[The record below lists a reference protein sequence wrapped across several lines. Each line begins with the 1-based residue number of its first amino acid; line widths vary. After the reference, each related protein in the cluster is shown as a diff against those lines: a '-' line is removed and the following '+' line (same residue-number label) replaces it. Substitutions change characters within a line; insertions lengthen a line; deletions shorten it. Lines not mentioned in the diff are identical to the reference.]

1 MNNAQVGDVIYMA
14 HPEMDHGTRPMIVMG
29 MDANQLMLM
38 PMSHTPLYNGQQP
51 IKGWKKVNY
60 FAANRVFAIGR
71 NEALCLRRGRP
82 GNGPC
87 SLLEIHRKPGD
98 EGGDAARQTQGQRPE
113 ERTPPG
119 LPEA

>member
-14 HPEMDHGTRPMIVMG
+14 HPEMDHGTRPMIVMA

-60 FAANRVFAIGR
+60 FAANRVFAISR
-71 NEALCLRRGRP
+71 ADALAPAKRPAWNWKRIANDCWDCFEAYQA
-82 GNGPC
+82 
-87 SLLEIHRKPGD
+87 KK
-98 EGGDAARQTQGQRPE
+98 
-113 ERTPPG
+113 
-119 LPEA
+119 